1 METVFKKVFVPGG
14 DGFLGKSVVKKLQ
27 EENINVVSRSLKD
40 GVDFRNFE
48 QTKALFEKEKFDAV
62 INCAAYVGGIEFGLK
77 HQGEIFYNNILM
89 DAYLM
94 EAARLT
100 GVKLFVNPI
109 SNCTYPAH
117 LTTFKESDWWS
128 GPLHDSVLTYGFA
141 RKASWVQAKAY
152 KEQYDF
158 NSVHLILS
166 NMYGPRDY
174 FDEVRSHAL
183 TALVMKFCEAKKNNL
198 PEVTVWGSGKPVREW
213 LYVEDG
219 AEALVRALSL
229 NPQVDPINVGQGM
242 GIPIGDLAVKI
253 KEMAGFTGKIVF
265 DQSRPDGA
273 ACKIMDVQQMKEVFN
288 WTPPT
293 LMEDGIK
300 KTIEWYEA
308 NGPAVQ

>member
-158 NSVHLILS
+158 NSIHLILS

>member
-27 EENINVVSRSLKD
+27 EENINVVSLSLKD

-117 LTTFKESDWWS
+117 LTTFKESDWCI
-128 GPLHDSVLTYGFA
+128 GNE
-141 RKASWVQAKAY
+141 Y
-152 KEQYDF
+152 K
-158 NSVHLILS
+158 
-166 NMYGPRDY
+166 
-174 FDEVRSHAL
+174 
-183 TALVMKFCEAKKNNL
+183 
-198 PEVTVWGSGKPVREW
+198 
-213 LYVEDG
+213 
-219 AEALVRALSL
+219 
-229 NPQVDPINVGQGM
+229 INGQK
-242 GIPIGDLAVKI
+242 D
-253 KEMAGFTGKIVF
+253 
-265 DQSRPDGA
+265 R
-273 ACKIMDVQQMKEVFN
+273 
-288 WTPPT
+288 
-293 LMEDGIK
+293 
-300 KTIEWYEA
+300 
-308 NGPAVQ
+308 

>member
-158 NSVHLILS
+158 NSIHLILS

-253 KEMAGFTGKIVF
+253 KEMTGFTGKIVF